1 MLAEAREI
9 DLAAHKIQTELITAE
24 MSGGE
29 DKPEIGLL
37 MVHAQDHYMTSQL
50 ARDLIEELINIFE
63 EKEGNKMKIVLCC
76 AGGFSTT
83 MLMDSMKRTVKE
95 SAKLNDD
102 DFSFVA
108 VPVDILN
115 SEVENCDVLVI
126 GPQIAHRLDYIKPI
140 IDPYHIPYVIV
151 DKDTYGKMDGATVL
165 KMALIARK
173 KADMNK

>member
-1 MLAEAREI
+1 
-9 DLAAHKIQTELITAE
+9 
-24 MSGGE
+24 
-29 DKPEIGLL
+29 
-37 MVHAQDHYMTSQL
+37 
-50 ARDLIEELINIFE
+50 
-63 EKEGNKMKIVLCC
+63 MKIVLCC

-108 VPVDILN
+108 VPVDTLN